1 MEKKKILVIEDE
13 QDTASYLT
21 TLFEDNGY
29 DALAAKNGRE
39 GMQIARQESPD
50 LITLDIS
57 MPEKSG
63 LKTLRELQEDGA
75 TSNIP
80 VIIVT
85 GVSEDLKSFINKQKQ
100 VRPPAGHINKPIDT
114 QELLGTVKSLLA

>member
-21 TLFEDNGY
+21 TLLEDNGY
-29 DALAAKNGRE
+29 DALTAKDGQE
-39 GMQIARQESPD
+39 GMQIARQQSPD

-63 LKTLRELQEDGA
+63 LKALRELQEDAA

-85 GVSEDLKSFINKQKQ
+85 GVSEDLKSFIEKQKHVQ
-100 VRPPAGHINKPIDT
+100 APAGHINKPIDT
-114 QELLGTVKSLLA
+114 EDLLGQVKSLLA

>member
-13 QDTASYLT
+13 EDTASYLT
-21 TLFEDNGY
+21 TFFEDSGY
-29 DALAAKNGRE
+29 DALAAKDGQE
-39 GMQIARQESPD
+39 GLAMARKESPD

-63 LKTLRELQEDGA
+63 LKTLRELQEDEA
-75 TSNIP
+75 TSKIP

-85 GVSEDLKSFINKQKQ
+85 GVSEDLKSFIDKQKHLA
-100 VRPPAGHINKPIDT
+100 PPAGHINKPIDT
-114 QELLGTVKSLLA
+114 EELLKTIKSLLS

>member
-1 MEKKKILVIEDE
+1 MEKKRILVIEDE

-29 DALAAKNGRE
+29 DALAAKDGKE
-39 GMQIARQESPD
+39 GMQIAKTESPD

-63 LKTLRELQEDGA
+63 LKALRELQEDEA
-75 TSNIP
+75 TADIP

-85 GVSEDLKSFINKQKQ
+85 GVSEDLKSFISKQKK
-100 VRPPAGHINKPIDT
+100 VKPPAGHINKPIDT
-114 QELLGTVKSLLA
+114 KELLGQVKSLLA

>member
-1 MEKKKILVIEDE
+1 MEKKTILVIEDE

-29 DALAAKNGRE
+29 DTLAAKDGQE
-39 GMQIARQESPD
+39 GMQLAKGKNPD

-63 LKTLRELQEDGA
+63 LKALRELQQDGA
-75 TSNIP
+75 TSAIP

-85 GVSEDLKSFINKQKQ
+85 GVSEDLKSFIDKQKNLK
-100 VRPPAGHINKPIDT
+100 PPAGHISKPIDT
-114 QELLGTVKSLLA
+114 QELLGQVKSLLA

>member
-29 DALAAKNGRE
+29 DALAAQDGQE
-39 GMQIARQESPD
+39 GMQVARQESPD

-63 LKTLRELQEDGA
+63 LKTLRELQEDAA

-85 GVSEDLKSFINKQKQ
+85 GVSENLKSFIEKQKH
-100 VRPPAGHINKPIDT
+100 VKAPAGHINKPIDT
-114 QELLGTVKSLLA
+114 EDLLGQVKSLLA

>member
-13 QDTASYLT
+13 DDTLSYLT
-21 TLFEDNGY
+21 TFFEDNGY
-29 DALAAKNGRE
+29 DALAAKDGQE
-39 GMQIARQESPD
+39 GLQIAKQESPD

-63 LKTLRELQEDGA
+63 IKALRELQEDEA
-75 TSNIP
+75 TSKIP

-85 GVSEDLKSFINKQKQ
+85 GVSEDLRSFIDRRKHLTA
-100 VRPPAGHINKPIDT
+100 PAGHINKPIDT
-114 QELLGTVKSLLA
+114 KELLETVQSVLS

>member
-29 DALAAKNGRE
+29 DALAAKDGQE
-39 GMQIARQESPD
+39 GMRIAKGEAPD

-63 LKTLRELQEDGA
+63 LKALRELQEDEA

-80 VIIVT
+80 VVIVT
-85 GVSEDLKSFINKQKQ
+85 GVSEDLKSFIDKQKHLN
-100 VRPPAGHINKPIDT
+100 PPAGHINKPIDT
-114 QELLGTVKSLLA
+114 QELLGMVRSILA